1 VNQDSLVLAGTPVL
15 ASAPLVPALLVPA
28 LVVRA
33 LVVLALAVAL
43 GRARSRATRD
53 REGAHAE
60 AAALRARL
68 EEVERRLTIG
78 NELAGDV
85 PRQTPPAD
93 VARPEF
99 VITHLGEEPA
109 TGGGVPTRV
118 EPALFAD
125 LVLREG
131 VVRVV
136 SLAAGVRAALAPE
149 TRNRIRFEVRREV
162 RRRAR
167 KQRRS
172 DTRLARRELA
182 SRQRAALARDEDAA

>member
-1 VNQDSLVLAGTPVL
+1 VNQDPFVLAGTP
-15 ASAPLVPALLVPA
+15 ALVPA
-28 LVVRA
+28 LVVLALVVLA

-68 EEVERRLTIG
+68 EEVERRLAT
-78 NELAGDV
+78 ADDV
-85 PRQTPPAD
+85 PRQVRAD
-93 VARPEF
+93 GPARPEF
-99 VITHLGEEPA
+99 VITHLGEEPV
-109 TGGGVPTRV
+109 TGGGVPARV
-118 EPALFAD
+118 EPTLFAD

-149 TRNRIRFEVRREV
+149 ARNRIRFEVRREV
-162 RRRAR
+162 RRAR

>member
-1 VNQDSLVLAGTPVL
+1 VNQDPLVLTGAPALVLA
-15 ASAPLVPALLVPA
+15 LLV
-28 LVVRA
+28 

-53 REGAHAE
+53 REDAHAE

-68 EEVERRLTIG
+68 EEVERRLAIG
-78 NELAGDV
+78 GSELAGDV

-99 VITHLGEEPA
+99 VITHLGEESMTA
-109 TGGGVPTRV
+109 GGGVPARV

-125 LVLREG
+125 LVLRES

-162 RRRAR
+162 RRAR